1 MELVK
6 LNELET
12 EKLNQI
18 KSKEVE
24 IVNVLNE
31 IAIEEFKANYNL
43 GEYARVAD
51 KNKFGIS
58 SKYQELKSKLENII
72 KPIIEGTTFKYSIM
86 NFGTLSIS
94 HPITASILQDCT
106 QDVLDYRHN
115 VMLPYSYVMGKG
127 IGKRYAKEWLEDI
140 GYSM

>member
-72 KPIIEGTTFKYSIM
+72 KPAHKMF
-86 NFGTLSIS
+86 
-94 HPITASILQDCT
+94 
-106 QDVLDYRHN
+106 
-115 VMLPYSYVMGKG
+115 
-127 IGKRYAKEWLEDI
+127 
-140 GYSM
+140 